1 MSYRGLAWAP
11 VITLIVMLGPVA
23 IGLAGTLGPALG
35 WFPVL
40 GEYGFGLEAFEAL
53 GSWPGFSRAVSLS
66 VTTGFTATLI
76 SLAVV
81 IFLCAGWQGGRIFL
95 ALERM
100 LAPLLAVPHA
110 AAAFGLAFLI
120 APSGWIARGLS
131 PWATGWERPPDLLIV
146 QDPGGLALI
155 IGLVTKEVPF
165 LLLMTLSAV
174 ASIPSV
180 QRMTVAQA
188 LGYARLTAWIKT
200 VFPSVYAQI
209 RLPVYAVLAYSLSVV
224 DVAIILG
231 PNTPPTLSV
240 QVVRWMSDPDLSRR
254 VLAAAAAI
262 VQLGVVLGGV
272 LVWRGGEVVV
282 VAVGRRWL
290 KKGGRGRLLEVGRPL
305 GGTVGLI
312 VVGTVTSGLCGLAV
326 WSVAGFWSF
335 PDWLPDALTLRSWQ
349 RYGPDLREPLGETLF
364 IAVVATGAA
373 LVLGLACLEA
383 EYRYGRFWMSRAL
396 WLLYVP
402 LLVPQVAFLMGLQT
416 FALLV
421 GVDADRGAVVLAHLV
436 FVLPYVFLILA
447 DAFRAWDPR
456 YAAVAAALRAGSDR
470 VFWAVRVPM
479 LLRVVLNATAVGI
492 AVSVGQYLP
501 TLLVGAGRVQTL
513 ATDAVALAS
522 GGDRRVIGVYA
533 LVQTM
538 VSLLPFLVAVILPRI
553 VWRHRRGML
562 DG

>member
-1 MSYRGLAWAP
+1 M
-11 VITLIVMLGPVA
+11 
-23 IGLAGTLGPALG
+23 
-35 WFPVL
+35 
-40 GEYGFGLEAFEAL
+40 
-53 GSWPGFSRAVSLS
+53 
-66 VTTGFTATLI
+66 
-76 SLAVV
+76 
-81 IFLCAGWQGGRIFL
+81 
-95 ALERM
+95 
-100 LAPLLAVPHA
+100 
-110 AAAFGLAFLI
+110 
-120 APSGWIARGLS
+120 
-131 PWATGWERPPDLLIV
+131 
-146 QDPGGLALI
+146 
-155 IGLVTKEVPF
+155 
-165 LLLMTLSAV
+165 
-174 ASIPSV
+174 
-180 QRMTVAQA
+180 
-188 LGYARLTAWIKT
+188 
-200 VFPSVYAQI
+200 
-209 RLPVYAVLAYSLSVV
+209 
-224 DVAIILG
+224 
-231 PNTPPTLSV
+231 
-240 QVVRWMSDPDLSRR
+240 
-254 VLAAAAAI
+254 
-262 VQLGVVLGGV
+262 
-272 LVWRGGEVVV
+272 